1 MLKLWDKVKRTLL
14 LDEIVTDIGLT
25 IHAYGE
31 NYPPLICTLGA
42 QG

>member
-1 MLKLWDKVKRTLL
+1 MLKLSDKDKRTLL

-25 IHAYGE
+25 IRACGE
-31 NYPPLICTLGA
+31 NYPPVICSLGA